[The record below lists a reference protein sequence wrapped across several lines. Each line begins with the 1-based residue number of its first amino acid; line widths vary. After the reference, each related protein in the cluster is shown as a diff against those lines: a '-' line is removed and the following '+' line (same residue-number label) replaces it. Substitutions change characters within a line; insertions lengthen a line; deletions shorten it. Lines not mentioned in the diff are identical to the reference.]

1 MSNSAEYWRRRF
13 SILEEAAHKKA
24 ERAVRALEEL
34 YREAQI
40 SVNKEIESWYGRF
53 ATNNGISLAEARK
66 WLAGNQLEEFH
77 WTVEQY
83 IKVGEQAGLSEEWL
97 KKLENASAKFHIS
110 RLEAV
115 QTGIQQQ
122 IELLYGKQTDT
133 IDRLLRDVAGSGYTH
148 AAYEVQKGIGV
159 GWNITALDGAKL
171 DTFLS
176 KPWTTD
182 GRTFSDRLWLQ
193 QKDLVKT
200 LQKEL
205 TQGLLRGDS
214 TQKITEAVRKSLK
227 VSRNQAARLVYTET
241 AYFQALADKKS
252 YEALG
257 VKNVEIIETLD
268 SITCATCQGFDGKIV
283 PLSQFE
289 PAVTVPP
296 YHPHCRG
303 TTAPAIDD
311 EEGKRIARNAEG
323 KTYYVPADMSYEE
336 WIAKQKGLYGK
347 ETVEKLQKMAY
358 NENADKEQYK
368 RYKECLGADAPKSF
382 KEFQNLKYSN
392 PDGYAIFKTA
402 YADKR
407 LQIRLQS
414 DPAYATLKVGQ
425 QGKHILG
432 HNNYTE
438 GRSYLIISMDE
449 AQELIKR
456 YAGTGEIKRDNS
468 GKWTHKEFVTVD
480 RVIGYHFTPDGV
492 KTPTRRFSINYATG
506 KNKGAHI
513 VPAKEE

>member
-13 SILEEAAHKKA
+13 SALEEAAHKKA
-24 ERAVRALEEL
+24 ERAVRELEEL

-53 ATNNGISLAEARK
+53 ATNNGISLMEARK
-66 WLAGNQLEEFH
+66 WLVGNQLEEFH

-122 IELLYGKQTDT
+122 IELLYGNQTET
-133 IDRLLRDVAGSGYTH
+133 IDRLLRDVAGSAYNHT
-148 AAYEVQKGIGV
+148 AYEIQKGIGV
-159 GWNITALDGAKL
+159 GWDITALDQAKL
-171 DTFLS
+171 DTLLS

-193 QKDLVKT
+193 QKNLVNT
-200 LQKEL
+200 IQKEL

-268 SITCATCQGFDGKIV
+268 GITCATCQGFDGKIV

-303 TTAPAIDD
+303 TTAPAIDN

-358 NENADKEQYK
+358 NENADREQYL
-368 RYKECLGADAPKSF
+368 RYKEWLGSNAPKTF
-382 KEFQNLKYSN
+382 KEFQTLKYSDSWDMFKAYTRSIRSGELTPLTDFALYQSKSTEIDRVLVGQTTENGLKITGKSQHYIARTIGSVSQRRNGVEPQDALDTLLHPIKVDTIKTNTNGRSQRFKGKNCYVTVN
-392 PDGYAIFKTA
+392 PDTG
-402 YADKR
+402 
-407 LQIRLQS
+407 
-414 DPAYATLKVGQ
+414 
-425 QGKHILG
+425 ILIQA
-432 HNNYTE
+432 NP
-438 GRSYLIISMDE
+438 
-449 AQELIKR
+449 
-456 YAGTGEIKRDNS
+456 
-468 GKWTHKEFVTVD
+468 HK
-480 RVIGYHFTPDGV
+480 GG
-492 KTPTRRFSINYATG
+492 
-506 KNKGAHI
+506 
-513 VPAKEE
+513 